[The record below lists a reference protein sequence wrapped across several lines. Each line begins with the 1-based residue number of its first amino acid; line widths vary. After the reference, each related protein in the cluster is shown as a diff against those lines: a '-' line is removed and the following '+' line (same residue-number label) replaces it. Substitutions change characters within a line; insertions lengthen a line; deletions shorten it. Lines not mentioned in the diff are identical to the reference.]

1 MKVSREKQNFSAFFV
16 QEAQNVRDKVIA
28 TLKLAGEKSI
38 NDARLQ
44 GSYTD
49 RTGNLRSST
58 GYVILEDGNV
68 IFEGGFSSVL
78 STAHEGPDSGR
89 ILANDVGRNY
99 PEGLVLIIV
108 AGMSYAEYVQD
119 KGYNV
124 LVSAER
130 IAESTISKLLKQIQ

>member
-1 MKVSREKQNFSAFFV
+1 MEVSRPKQNFSTFFLREV
-16 QEAQNVRDKVIA
+16 QNARDKAIA
-28 TLKLAGEKSI
+28 VLKLAGEKSI

-68 IFEGGFSSVL
+68 IFEGGFSSV
-78 STAHEGPDSGR
+78 SATAHEGPDSGR
-89 ILANDVGRNY
+89 GLANDVCKDY

-124 LVSAER
+124 LDSAER

>member
-1 MKVSREKQNFSAFFV
+1 MEVSRPKRNFSAFFLREV
-16 QEAQNVRDKVIA
+16 RNARDKAIA
-28 TLKLAGEKSI
+28 VLKLAGEKGI

-68 IFEGGFSSVL
+68 IFESGFASVAT
-78 STAHEGPDSGR
+78 TAHDGPDAGR
-89 ILANDVGRNY
+89 ALAEDVSRDY